1 VTARCASRPS
11 PPEPV
16 RAATAR
22 AAAAPVGYPARPF
35 HDPAGEALRALLGA
49 GTVEVDTSQ
58 FRNGLKLIL
67 DGQPFVMTF
76 FQHVKPGKGGA
87 FVRTKV
93 KNLLNGKVLERNF
106 RSGERV
112 ELADIEEKRMQYL
125 YLDGESLVFMDQE
138 SFDQLPFSSEV
149 VGDARRFLKE
159 NMEVEVLF
167 WNGRPVNVELPAFVE
182 LRVTRCDPGLKGDTA
197 SGATKPATL
206 ETGAAVNVPLF
217 VKEGDT
223 LRIDTRTEEY
233 VDRVR

>member
-1 VTARCASRPS
+1 
-11 PPEPV
+11 
-16 RAATAR
+16 
-22 AAAAPVGYPARPF
+22 
-35 HDPAGEALRALLGA
+35 
-49 GTVEVDTSQ
+49 VEVDTSQ
-58 FRNGLKLIL
+58 FRNGLKILL
-67 DGQPFVMTF
+67 DGQPFTMVF

-112 ELADIEEKRMQYL
+112 ELADVEEKHMQYL

-138 SFDQLPFSSEV
+138 SFDQIPFSQEV
-149 VGDARRFLKE
+149 VGDARKFLKE
-159 NMEVEVLF
+159 NTEVDVLF
-167 WNGRPVNVELPAFVE
+167 WNGRPVNVELPSFVE
-182 LRVTRCDPGLKGDTA
+182 LDVTRCDPGLKGDTA

-206 ETGAAVNVPLF
+206 ETGAVVNVPLF
-217 VKEGDT
+217 VKEGDK